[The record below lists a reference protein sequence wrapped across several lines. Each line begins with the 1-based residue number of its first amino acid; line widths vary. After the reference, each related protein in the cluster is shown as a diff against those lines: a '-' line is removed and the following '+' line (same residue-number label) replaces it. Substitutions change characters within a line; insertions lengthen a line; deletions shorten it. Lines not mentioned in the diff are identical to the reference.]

1 MVRLIEKVM
10 ASSPDLKRARLAALS
25 NLVKSKKPGHLEKY
39 YQLLTDFNFLA
50 EKINHP
56 GFGVQALI
64 DDYDLIDDS
73 EVLTH
78 PEYKP
83 ESVKTLKLIQGS
95 LRISA
100 HILAEDRTQLAE
112 QLWGRMQCFDVPEI
126 QAMLEQAKQSKTSW
140 LRPLTPSFSTP
151 GGRLLCTLTGTS
163 SFVDAVAVTPDGK
176 RLISGSSDTALR
188 VWDLEKREELFTLTG
203 HSSRINA
210 VAVTPDGERLIS
222 GSSDKTLKVW
232 NLKKGEELFTLTGH
246 SSRVNAVAV
255 TLDGERLVSG
265 SSDKTLKV
273 WNLKKGEELFT
284 LTGHS
289 SRVNAVAV
297 TPDGERLISG
307 SQDSILKAW
316 SLKTGEA
323 LFTLDSHSSRVNA
336 VAVTSDGK
344 WLISGSSDKTL
355 KVWNLKKGE
364 ELFTLTG
371 HSSRVN
377 AVAVTPDG
385 ERLVSGSSDRTL
397 KVWNLKT
404 GEALFTLNGHSS
416 KVNAVAVTSDGKW
429 LISGSL
435 DKTLKVWNLE
445 AEEDLFPLT
454 GHENSVNTVAITPDG
469 KGLISTAIMHRF
481 PLRSFILPLQR
492 KLIEVEGDEIF
503 KTLLKKNFSLPR
515 MLMSY
520 SSSSEASLKFWN
532 LETREETFPLTLT
545 KHSYSVE
552 AVAVTPDGKRLI
564 SVSSDDTL
572 KVWSLETGEEL
583 LHIKLK
589 TKRFNQVW
597 RFIYSIYKTV
607 LLLRNGIRDSVY
619 RCVVFLAFAS
629 VLNMIL
635 IVVDI
640 IFKAIGAS
648 PRKKAVAVTPDGKQ
662 VISASNSGTLKVW
675 NLETG
680 EELFPLMAH
689 SDSVNAVTVTP
700 DGKQMISS
708 SQDNTLK
715 VWNLEAEN
723 GVFTVIGNL
732 ITGRQLFTL
741 TGHSD
746 SVNALALTPDGK
758 QVISASDDNTLKV
771 WDLSSREVI
780 ATFTGHSNSVNAVAV
795 TPDSKQVISASD
807 DNTLKVWNLETGEVI
822 ASFTGE
828 YPLSCCAVAP
838 DGVTIV
844 AGEESGRVHFLRLE
858 GMEASS

>member
-1 MVRLIEKVM
+1 MVTSIEKVV
-10 ASSPDLKRARLAALS
+10 ASRPDLKRARLAALS
-25 NLVKSKKPGHLEKY
+25 NLVKSKKSGHLEKY

-56 GFGVQALI
+56 EFGVQALI
-64 DDYDLIDDS
+64 EDYDLIDDS

-78 PEYKP
+78 QEYKP
-83 ESVKTLKLIQGS
+83 ESVKTLKLIQGA

-112 QLWGRMQCFDVPEI
+112 QWWGRMQCFDVPEI
-126 QAMLEQAKQSKTSW
+126 QAMLEQAKQSKTAW

-151 GGRLLCTLTGTS
+151 DGRLLCTLTGNS

-188 VWDLEKREELFTLTG
+188 AWDLEKR
-203 HSSRINA
+203 
-210 VAVTPDGERLIS
+210 
-222 GSSDKTLKVW
+222 
-232 NLKKGEELFTLTGH
+232 EELFTLTGH

-255 TLDGERLVSG
+255 TPDGEWLISG

-307 SQDSILKAW
+307 SQDSILKVW
-316 SLKTGEA
+316 SLKNGE
-323 LFTLDSHSSRVNA
+323 
-336 VAVTSDGK
+336 K
-344 WLISGSSDKTL
+344 
-355 KVWNLKKGE
+355 
-364 ELFTLTG
+364 LFTLTG

-385 ERLVSGSSDRTL
+385 EWLISGSSDKTLKVWNLKKGAELFTLRGHSSRVNAVAVTPDGEWLISGSSDKTL

-404 GEALFTLNGHSS
+404 GEALFTLNGHSFS
-416 KVNAVAVTSDGKW
+416 VNAVAVTPDGKR

-445 AEEDLFPLT
+445 AEKDLFPLT
-454 GHENSVNTVAITPDG
+454 GHEDSVNTVAITPDG
-469 KGLISTAIMHRF
+469 KRLISTGIMHTF

-503 KTLLKKNFSLPR
+503 KILLKKNFSLSR

-520 SSSSEASLKFWN
+520 SSSTEASLKFWN
-532 LETREETFPLTLT
+532 LETREEIFPLTLT
-545 KHSYSVE
+545 KHSYPIE
-552 AVAVTPDGKRLI
+552 AVAVTPDGNRLI
-564 SVSSDDTL
+564 SVYSDDTL

-597 RFIYSIYKTV
+597 RFIYSIYKTIFF
-607 LLLRNGIRDSVY
+607 LRNGIRDGAY

-640 IFKAIGAS
+640 IFKVIGAS

-662 VISASNSGTLKVW
+662 VISASNSGTLKAW

-689 SDSVNAVTVTP
+689 SDSVNAVAVTP

-708 SQDNTLK
+708 SPDNTLK
-715 VWNLEAEN
+715 VWNLETEN
-723 GVFTVIGNL
+723 GVFTFIWNL

-741 TGHSD
+741 TGHSN
-746 SVNALALTPDGK
+746 SVNAVAVTPDGK

-780 ATFTGHSNSVNAVAV
+780 ATFTGHNNSVNAVAV

-828 YPLSCCAVAP
+828 SPINCCAVAP

-844 AGEESGRVHFLRLE
+844 AGEESGRVHFLQLE
-858 GMEASS
+858 GMQASP